1 MHPMRRIFYLTLVNS
16 IAFIIG
22 SQTAHVW
29 INPMKDY
36 KDFILKAEADYQ
48 AHQQELRDVED
59 YLEKKRQQHLKQ
71 IS

>member
-1 MHPMRRIFYLTLVNS
+1 MRRIFYLTLVNS

>member
-1 MHPMRRIFYLTLVNS
+1 MRRIFYLTLVNS

-48 AHQQELRDVED
+48 VHQQELRDVED
-59 YLEKKRQQHLKQ
+59 YLEKKRQQRVKQ

>member
-1 MHPMRRIFYLTLVNS
+1 MQPIRRLFYLSLVNS

-29 INPMKDY
+29 LNPMKDY
-36 KDFILKAEADYQ
+36 KDFISKAEADYQ
-48 AHQQELRDVED
+48 AHQEELRDVED
-59 YLEKKRQQHLKQ
+59 YLEKKRQQHFKQ